1 MMSCFSSQICLH
13 AFFFALAVMLT
24 PQDLESTHSN
34 DPSFAFY
41 NHNEIEAILIN
52 REDEGEYFNRCCHLS
67 VLDTPIDTFFFL
79 FQLRYPPHTQP

>member
-1 MMSCFSSQICLH
+1 
-13 AFFFALAVMLT
+13 MLT

-52 REDEGEYFNRCCHLS
+52 REDEGEYFNRCCHVS
-67 VLDTPIDTFFFL
+67 VLFRSIDAVG
-79 FQLRYPPHTQP
+79 PHTLTFPLSTTLPPTHPAKV